1 MILIEVSSCV
11 HQGKSND
18 GAGPDIIRDTSDETG
33 ETGHAEALRATVAE
47 HKQHLANIQVF

>member
-33 ETGHAEALRATVAE
+33 HAEALRATVAE